1 MQNVAPPPFTWPDLL
16 YLRLSEDGLCL
27 ARYEKGIRS
36 GFPYSARRLSPQSAA
51 EELLREACQ
60 TDPVAQGPTRNVE
73 VVVSGSVTPVP
84 LTYFQEEYCETYF
97 DYCFPNEGK
106 KRRVFYDTVAAAN
119 VVLLFSL
126 EDRLCRAVEEHFE
139 NVHYT
144 ATLTAVV
151 RHFAMKDERTRASRS
166 LYAYCHESACDVAV
180 FAEGQLQLLN
190 TYRVNEATDAAYY
203 ILNVA
208 KELKLDLLRTPLQI
222 AGTAELRAAIG
233 EELQKYAQNVLH
245 LNPIAEFQRHPVAQ
259 KAGIPYDLMTLLI
272 D

>member
-1 MQNVAPPPFTWPDLL
+1 M
-16 YLRLSEDGLCL
+16 
-27 ARYEKGIRS
+27 
-36 GFPYSARRLSPQSAA
+36 
-51 EELLREACQ
+51 
-60 TDPVAQGPTRNVE
+60 
-73 VVVSGSVTPVP
+73 
-84 LTYFQEEYCETYF
+84 
-97 DYCFPNEGK
+97 
-106 KRRVFYDTVAAAN
+106 AAAN